1 MTFPHFLVMCSTT
14 IFINKED
21 AEDTL
26 AHVMNNFAEF
36 LPLIQGAFPVSNKTG
51 LGIDDLKN
59 SLISC
64 AQQQLA
70 KMQVPSS
77 YEALALILEQNS
89 ASGNSLIN
97 EEKVTELARH
107 CELIEND
114 QIFNALEFLH
124 QAGLV
129 VLVSN
134 QSHDGLEEEQRRKFL
149 VVPDPQVSTI
159 NANC

>member
-1 MTFPHFLVMCSTT
+1 
-14 IFINKED
+14 
-21 AEDTL
+21 
-26 AHVMNNFAEF
+26 MNNFAEF